1 MFIYAVRFY
10 RMRKLLFALLLL
22 AWVPGHAQLPQVR
35 VSVPFHTIHS
45 GEVAVPLSLHYSPGG
60 GWRFEAGTVREDDA
74 GNRVEFTD
82 STIHWPQGFITMRPG
97 SMEVFDNLENPVKS
111 ISFERLPDGRLSRL
125 WTDRD
130 TTAFSYQGNGIRLH
144 RAGRGSTAYQFDSL
158 DRVVSVIHDGADGTW
173 RSQQLEYLG
182 DTLTVRARD
191 SVREFGKTVFL
202 GDPKVYRVDEFD
214 PEERLI
220 RSTEFHYQGD
230 FPAGE
235 TIRLF
240 GTGEGKPLTSSRR
253 LRYSPDSPYPVEE
266 SVNLDNGESYR
277 ATFTYAPHRPDAL
290 LSLTRWDG
298 SRMIDS
304 TRLVYASFPGH
315 AGRVIR
321 RPSALLYGRAGEPL
335 DTCIR
340 FISYDFNGVHTYRSK
355 RMKQFYPDA
364 RMSRLTVQSP
374 SIDLEKE
381 LRARLLSAGMPF
393 AVDPLEGG
401 SFLFDTDGAF
411 LSRVRGT
418 TEQVLFYQGFAEE
431 PVTASFADPD
441 HDPSLIDSD
450 CWLQL
455 ITPADVALSMH
466 IVDAH
471 NPRYRGLIRGCLYLL
486 RESGYGGLID
496 PAVNAQH
503 QVFPKVWYLS
513 ETRREGAL
521 AHNHFNTGNFL
532 WGAAAQAC
540 GVPLWVTLL
549 GTHFNNFFLSPDNQG
564 RPDDK
569 DDVLSIRAG
578 YHILRP

>member
-1 MFIYAVRFY
+1 
-10 RMRKLLFALLLL
+10 MRRLCIAFLLLV
-22 AWVPGHAQLPQVR
+22 WVPVRAQLPQVR
-35 VSVPFHTIHS
+35 VTVPLHTIHS
-45 GEVAVPLSLHYSPGG
+45 GEVAVPLSLRYSPGG
-60 GWRFEAGTVREDDA
+60 GWRFEAGPQREDDA
-74 GNRVEFTD
+74 GNRVEFSD
-82 STIHWPQGFITMRPG
+82 STIRWPQGFITLRHG
-97 SMEVFDNLENPVKS
+97 RMEVFDNRENSVKS
-111 ISFERLPDGRLSRL
+111 IFFEYLPDGRLSRL

-130 TTAFSYQGNGIRLH
+130 TTAFSYPYPGNGIRLH
-144 RAGRGSTAYQFDSL
+144 RPGRGSTAYQFDSL
-158 DRVVSVIHDGADGTW
+158 DRVVSVIHDGPDGTW
-173 RSQQLEYLG
+173 RSQQLDYLG
-182 DTLTVRARD
+182 DTLTVRVRN
-191 SVREFGKTVFL
+191 SVGVQGTTVFL
-202 GDPKVYRVDEFD
+202 GDPKVCRVDEFD
-214 PEERLI
+214 PQEQLI

-230 FPAGE
+230 LPTGE

-240 GTGEGKPLTSSRR
+240 GTGEGRPITSSRR
-253 LRYSPDSPYPVEE
+253 LRYAPDSPYPVEE
-266 SVNLDNGESYR
+266 SIDRGDGEAYR

-304 TRLVYASFPGH
+304 TRLVYSSFPGH
-315 AGRVIR
+315 GGRIIR

-355 RMKQFYPDA
+355 RVKQFYPDA
-364 RMSRLTVQSP
+364 RVSRLTVPSP
-374 SIDLEKE
+374 SVDLEKE
-381 LRARLLSAGMPF
+381 LQARLFSAGMPF

-401 SFLFDTDGAF
+401 SFLFDEDGAF
-411 LSRVRGT
+411 LARVRGVP
-418 TEQVLFYQGFAEE
+418 EQVLFYQGFAEA

-441 HDPSLIDSD
+441 HDPSLMDSG

-471 NPRYRGLIRGCLYLL
+471 NPRYHGLIRGCLYLL

-513 ETRREGAL
+513 RTRQEKSL

-532 WGAAAQAC
+532 WGAAARAC

-549 GTHFNNFFLSPDNQG
+549 GSHFNNFFLSPDNQG

-578 YHILRP
+578 YHILLP